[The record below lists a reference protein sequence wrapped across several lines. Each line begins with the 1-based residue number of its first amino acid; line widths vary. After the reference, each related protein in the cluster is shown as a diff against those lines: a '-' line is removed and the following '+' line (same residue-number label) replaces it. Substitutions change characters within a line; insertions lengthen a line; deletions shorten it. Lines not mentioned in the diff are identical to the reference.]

1 MWLKPKEAEKHLMS
15 DLPDSNTPVIF
26 NISQTS
32 LLHVQSLTLTA
43 KFRCHLSSCQVMET
57 WVQQSGFP
65 RVTVTRQYGD
75 NTARVEQTRCGIIVT
90 FTYLE

>member
-26 NISQTS
+26 NISQTGFYRCNVS
-32 LLHVQSLTLTA
+32 LLPRNFIAIFL
-43 KFRCHLSSCQVMET
+43 VMET
-57 WVQQSGFP
+57 WVQLSDFP

-75 NTARVEQTRCGIIVT
+75 NTALVT
-90 FTYLE
+90 QMRLLRDKVHI